1 MRGRSSLLNGLCL
14 ALLVAAMPVGL
25 QGQEQEDP
33 EAKMPD
39 SVKAQKQGPA
49 SYTPKGLDLGKT
61 VTCPVDGKTLTVRV
75 DTPAQTYRGTVFFF
89 DTKACE
95 TRFRQNPEA
104 FLPATKK
111 P

>member
-1 MRGRSSLLNGLCL
+1 MRGRSSLLNGLSL
-14 ALLVAAMPVGL
+14 ALLVATISVGL
-25 QGQEQEDP
+25 RGQDFEDP
-33 EAKMPD
+33 EGKVPD

-49 SYTPKGLDLGKT
+49 PYTPKGSDLGKT
-61 VTCPVDGKTLTVRV
+61 ATCPVDGKTLTVRA

>member
-1 MRGRSSLLNGLCL
+1 MHGQSPLLNGLRP
-14 ALLVAAMPVGL
+14 ALLAAVMTVGL
-25 QGQEQEDP
+25 HGQDFEDP
-33 EAKMPD
+33 EGKMPD
-39 SVKAQKQGPA
+39 SAKPQKQVPA
-49 SYTPKGLDLGKT
+49 PYTPKGSDLGKT
-61 VTCPVDGKTLTVRV
+61 VACPVDGKMLTVRA

-104 FLPATKK
+104 YLPAVRK